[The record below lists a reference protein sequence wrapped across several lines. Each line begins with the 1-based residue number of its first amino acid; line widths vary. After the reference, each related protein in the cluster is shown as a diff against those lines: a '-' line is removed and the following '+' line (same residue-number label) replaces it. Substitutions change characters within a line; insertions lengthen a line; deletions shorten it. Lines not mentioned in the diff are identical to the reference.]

1 MKPKFVEIYE
11 NLTKKEIGEIESL
24 SKISFTD
31 KSRDYSSIFDAL
43 HIIKEKYKNS
53 GENDKMEELI
63 KLTGM
68 NRRNLWNRLNELTR
82 LSEYFYALK
91 NLGRNSTLRRSLVLD
106 EFMERNQFDQ
116 AVLFE
121 ALSKKTLRES
131 NLDSDSFYL
140 NGKVLNT
147 LSDLNLE
154 TGNYE
159 KYVSLFRDYSEY
171 SLAAY
176 LLELFRQLLEFA
188 VQEKNNVKH
197 DFNLTAEA
205 VKSINYEALLE
216 LIRRN
221 TPQLYPVI
229 EIYHSLY
236 RSFNESETDN
246 DQYYSRAKTLFFN
259 TSKNLAQDIKNDILR
274 SLRNYCIDKTNKGYS
289 VYYEEIFILNNRILE
304 EGLFKGGNVIDS
316 RTNNFRNFIFAASRL
331 EKYDWIKDF
340 IKNYSQEL
348 PHDIR
353 EDEVNLSGAILSIY
367 EKKFDTALE
376 YLAKIKRKSYLLY
389 LDTGVYKLIVY
400 YEIGEFE
407 ESRMEIARLKD
418 YIRQHREIPG
428 YLKLSY
434 QKFITKFS
442 ELLKLTEKMDPFVH
456 SKFLTEMEKL
466 KYVGMGGWLYEKAT
480 ELSKK

>member
-11 NLTKKEIGEIESL
+11 NLTKKEAGEIESL
-24 SKISFTD
+24 SKISFTG
-31 KSRDYSSIFDAL
+31 KSRDYSSIFKAL
-43 HIIKEKYKNS
+43 RITKARNKNS
-53 GENDKMEELI
+53 EVNDNLEELI

-68 NRRNLWNRLNELTR
+68 NRRNLWNRLNELTK

-91 NLGRNSTLRRSLVLD
+91 NLERNSTLRRALVL
-106 EFMERNQFDQ
+106 EEYMERNQFSG
-116 AVLFE
+116 AGLFE
-121 ALSKKTLRES
+121 ALSKKTLRDS
-131 NLDSDSFYL
+131 NLDSDSFYM
-140 NGKVLNT
+140 NGKVLNI

-159 KYVSLFRDYSEY
+159 KYVSLFKEYSEY

-176 LLELFRQLLEFA
+176 LLEFFRQLLEFA
-188 VQEKNNVKH
+188 IQEKNNIKH
-197 DFNLTAEA
+197 KFNLTAES

-216 LIRRN
+216 LIRRRS
-221 TPQLYPVI
+221 PQLYPVI

-236 RSFNESETDN
+236 RSFNESETEN
-246 DQYYSRAKTLFFN
+246 EKYYSRAKTLFFN
-259 TSKNLAQDIKNDILR
+259 NSKMFAQDIKNDILR

-331 EKYDWIKDF
+331 EKYDWIKNF
-340 IKNYSQEL
+340 IKDYSKEL
-348 PHDIR
+348 PEDIR
-353 EDEVNLSGAILSIY
+353 EDEVNLSKAILAIY
-367 EKKFDTALE
+367 EKKFNTAFE
-376 YLAKIKRKSYLLY
+376 FLAKIKRQTYLLY
-389 LDTGVYKLIVY
+389 LDTSVYKLMVY
-400 YEIGEFE
+400 YEIKEFE

-428 YLKLSY
+428 YLKGSY
-434 QKFITKFS
+434 QRFIAKFT
-442 ELLKLTEKMDPFVH
+442 ELLKLTEKMDPFLH

-480 ELSKK
+480 ELKP

>member
-1 MKPKFVEIYE
+1 LKPKFLEIYRK
-11 NLTKKEIGEIESL
+11 LTKKEVKELEIL
-24 SKISFTD
+24 SQVSFTGKKRVYTTIFEALNKIKAKTK
-31 KSRDYSSIFDAL
+31 KSTASDSF
-43 HIIKEKYKNS
+43 
-53 GENDKMEELI
+53 EELI
-63 KLTGM
+63 EFTGM
-68 NRRNLWNRLNELTR
+68 NRRNLWNRLSELTK

-91 NLGRNSTLRRSLVLD
+91 NLERNTTLRRSLVLV
-106 EFMERNQFDQ
+106 ELMERNQYDQ
-116 AVLFE
+116 ADLLE
-121 ALSKKTLRES
+121 AHSKKAVRDNMLG
-131 NLDSDSFYL
+131 SDSFYRK
-140 NGKVLNT
+140 GKILKT

-159 KYVSLFRDYSEY
+159 GYVNLFRDYSEY

-188 VQEKNNVKH
+188 IQEKNNVKH
-197 DFNLTAEA
+197 SFNLTVES
-205 VKSINYEALLE
+205 VKSINYEVLLE
-216 LIRRN
+216 LIRRK

-236 RSFNESETDN
+236 RSFNESETEN
-246 DQYYSRAKTLFFN
+246 EKYYSRAKTIFFN
-259 TSKNLAQDIKNDILR
+259 NSKMLSQEIKNDILR

-331 EKYDWIKDF
+331 EKYDWIKEF
-340 IKNYSQEL
+340 IRNYSKEL
-348 PHDIR
+348 PPEIR

-376 YLAKIKRKSYLLY
+376 FLARINRKSYLLY
-389 LDTGVYKLIVY
+389 LDTSVYKLMVY

-442 ELLKLTEKMDPFVH
+442 ELLKLTEKMDSFVH
-456 SKFLTEMEKL
+456 NKFLKEMEKL
-466 KYVGMGGWLYEKAT
+466 RYVGMGGWLYEKAT
-480 ELSKK
+480 ELES

>member
-11 NLTKKEIGEIESL
+11 NLTKKEAGEIEHL
-24 SKISFTD
+24 SKISFTG
-31 KSRDYSSIFDAL
+31 KSRDYSSIFKAL
-43 HIIKEKYKNS
+43 RIVKEMSKNS
-53 GENDKMEELI
+53 PVNDKLEELI

-68 NRRNLWNRLNELTR
+68 NRRNLWNRLNELTK

-91 NLGRNSTLRRSLVLD
+91 NLGRNNSLRRALVL
-106 EFMERNQFDQ
+106 EEYMERNQFTG
-116 AVLFE
+116 AAMFE
-121 ALSKKTLRES
+121 ALTKRTLRDS
-131 NLDSDSFYL
+131 NLDSESFYL
-140 NGKVLNT
+140 NGKVLNI

-159 KYVSLFRDYSEY
+159 KYVSLFKEYSEY

-176 LLELFRQLLEFA
+176 LLEFFRQLLEFA
-188 VQEKNNVKH
+188 VQEKNNVRH
-197 DFNLTAEA
+197 DFNLTSEA

-216 LIRRN
+216 LIRRRS
-221 TPQLYPVI
+221 PQLYPVI

-246 DQYYSRAKTLFFN
+246 EKYYSRAKTLFFN
-259 TSKNLAQDIKNDILR
+259 NSKYFAQGIKNDILR

-340 IKNYSQEL
+340 IRDYSKEL
-348 PHDIR
+348 PQEIR
-353 EDEVNLSGAILSIY
+353 EDEVDLSGAILSIY

-376 YLAKIKRKSYLLY
+376 YLAKINRKSYLLY
-389 LDTGVYKLIVY
+389 LDTSVYKLMVY
-400 YEIGEFE
+400 YEIREFE

-434 QKFITKFS
+434 QKFVAKFS
-442 ELLKLTEKMDPFVH
+442 ELLKLTEKMDPFAH
-456 SKFLTEMEKL
+456 NKFKAEMEKL
-466 KYVGMGGWLYEKAT
+466 RYVGMGGWLYEKAA
-480 ELSKK
+480 ELKP